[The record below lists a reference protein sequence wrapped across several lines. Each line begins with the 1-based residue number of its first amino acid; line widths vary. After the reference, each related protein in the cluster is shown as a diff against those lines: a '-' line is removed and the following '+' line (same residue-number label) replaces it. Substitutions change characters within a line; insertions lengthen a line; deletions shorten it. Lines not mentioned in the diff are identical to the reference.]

1 MNNSEMLR
9 ERYEAL
15 KRQSDESRLKLAEA
29 KDAIWDRVG
38 AGVPAA
44 LYQSL
49 RQSQEVAWEH
59 VSDPNPKV
67 RYAALFCV
75 SRPEQRDSSAVEA
88 VAKRFLQTD
97 PDRLIRE
104 LAISLLGSLHRG
116 SGNPEI
122 AKTLAQTV
130 ADETQGPSTRGIAY
144 LSLLDVVFGPQTK
157 EADRTPIRDR
167 DDARQRLAALRQQ
180 PLPGSDVL
188 SDYLSSIDSFPK
200 GVDWNFVSQCLKRA

>member
-1 MNNSEMLR
+1 MNTSDMLR

-15 KRQSDESRLKLAEA
+15 KRKSEQSRLKVAEA
-29 KDAIWDRVG
+29 KEAIWDRVG

-49 RQSQEVAWEH
+49 RQSQDFAWEH
-59 VSDPNPKV
+59 VSDPDPRV

-88 VAKRFLQTD
+88 VAKRLLQTD

-116 SGNPEI
+116 SGNPDI
-122 AKTLAQTV
+122 AKTLAQIV
-130 ADETQGPSTRGIAY
+130 ADETQEPSTRGTAY
-144 LSLLDVVFGPQTK
+144 LGLLDVMFGTQTTDV
-157 EADRTPIRDR
+157 ERTPIRDV

-188 SDYLSSIDSFPK
+188 SNQLSSIDSFPE
-200 GVDWNFVSQCLKRA
+200 GVDWNFVSQCLNRA